1 MHGCLAI
8 TSTVHVYIIMSTY
21 GALAYIYTW
30 QSLQS
35 LCRGA
40 HILPYITDGACI
52 KLKPC
57 SLTIECYSL
66 SGLSC
71 GNAHACVCMARGV
84 GEVIPYMYSII

>member
-1 MHGCLAI
+1 MSYILAGLGFWLLLLLH
-8 TSTVHVYIIMSTY
+8 VHVYIIMSMY
-21 GALAYIYTW
+21 GALVYTW
-30 QSLQS
+30 QSLQN

-40 HILPYITDGACI
+40 CILPYITDGACI

-71 GNAHACVCMARGV
+71 CHAHVCG
-84 GEVIPYMYSII
+84 GGDSIYKYNII